1 MSQFDFSSLTAEIAK
16 QKQLHN
22 KLQMAFSDYVKELA
36 KTSMDSYCKK
46 EVTSA
51 QHALNAIINSINE
64 ALCKQHKEQ
73 YDQQYRQSFQKAMIP
88 KGKADTV

>member
-1 MSQFDFSSLTAEIAK
+1 MVEFDFTSLTAEIAK

-46 EVTSA
+46 EVTAA
-51 QHALNAIINSINE
+51 QNSINAVINSITEQLSKN
-64 ALCKQHKEQ
+64 HKEQ
-73 YDQQYRQSFQKAMIP
+73 YDQAYKQSFQKALTP
-88 KGKADTV
+88 SGSVKP